1 MPDALGILFTGGRGT
16 DLPAPPAIPCMAW
29 AGVFLTLAPETF
41 IDSSVLN
48 LSISMP
54 NAIDAV
60 AAAAVDKNPR
70 KPLVTSAEIAEI
82 QLKPPAIK
90 VRTITY
96 KEACDVFV
104 PIIIT
109 SLADPSIPS
118 IFTW

>member
-1 MPDALGILFTGGRGT
+1 
-16 DLPAPPAIPCMAW
+16 MAG

-82 QLKPPAIK
+82 QLKPLSDSSAHRNRLLHWENTPM
-90 VRTITY
+90 R
-96 KEACDVFV
+96 
-104 PIIIT
+104 
-109 SLADPSIPS
+109 S
-118 IFTW
+118 